1 MKWFQHN
8 RALGTLL
15 VVSGVCILLGAA
27 LLYWRWSVWSEAKQ
41 TFDQATAERN
51 RLQGLNPFP
60 NDANYRK
67 LQGYL
72 ERYNVALDKFKGE
85 LKAEVAPAPPLAPNE
100 FQSRLRQ
107 TTLAAEER
115 ARTNNVKLP
124 DKFQLGF
131 DEFARMM
138 PSTAVTVLLGQEL
151 SQVQML
157 INILLDAKVDSIT
170 SFRRHWARAGCST
183 SAAASATASTCSRRA
198 RPSVSTSTRA
208 LAGQERETVVADMR
222 ALPVRARR
230 ASRRSFRC
238 IARARPGSRARLAE
252 AARVLEPDGVA
263 VFVTPNR
270 LTLGRPDEIID
281 PYHYVEFDAVE
292 LRELCLE
299 RTSTAVELRGLF
311 GTAALHGA
319 LRRGARDARP
329 AAATGSAAVA
339 AAGAGRGAPLPV
351 RPDAARLPTRRDPRA
366 AAITPGDFDLRDG
379 GLEAALDLCAI
390 CSSPKTR

>member
-1 MKWFQHN
+1 MKWFQQN

-15 VVSGVCILLGAA
+15 IVSGVCILLGAA

-72 ERYNVALDKFKGE
+72 ERYSAALDKFKDE

-107 TTLAAEER
+107 ATLAAEER

-131 DEFARMM
+131 DEFARIM
-138 PSTAVTVLLGQEL
+138 PSTAVAALLGQEL

-170 SFRRHWARAGCST
+170 SFRRRPLPEERGASPTPSTTSPGQRVATTGETGRHARAEIDRAQRGRSHIQG
-183 SAAASATASTCSRRA
+183 RA
-198 RPSVSTSTRA
+198 RCRA
-208 LAGQERETVVADMR
+208 KSHERNHK
-222 ALPVRARR
+222 
-230 ASRRSFRC
+230 FN
-238 IARARPGSRARLAE
+238 RP
-252 AARVLEPDGVA
+252 
-263 VFVTPNR
+263 
-270 LTLGRPDEIID
+270 I
-281 PYHYVEFDAVE
+281 
-292 LRELCLE
+292 
-299 RTSTAVELRGLF
+299 
-311 GTAALHGA
+311 LHHSHA
-319 LRRGARDARP
+319 LRAQRKRQRP
-329 AAATGSAAVA
+329 AARENRSAHA
-339 AAGAGRGAPLPV
+339 
-351 RPDAARLPTRRDPRA
+351 
-366 AAITPGDFDLRDG
+366 
-379 GLEAALDLCAI
+379 
-390 CSSPKTR
+390 SPKPASISRPARRRRAKFHRRQRAHRSLRHDRNAEVYVLTTD